1 MKTLWVSLTLMIGLA
16 AAHGQSA
23 KIVGIDFQKLF
34 NSYWKTAQAT
44 NKLQVQFNDIER
56 ERNAIRQQFKKAED
70 EYKTL
75 QESANDQAISAEQRD
90 KRKKLAEE
98 KLGEL
103 RQIEAAFQQFNQN
116 AEVNYRETQDR
127 MVRNIVKELRESVNA
142 KAKGANY
149 SLVVNLSVDA
159 ILYSSMEDITDAM
172 IKDINAKAPPGALD
186 AKSADANPKPGNEK
200 TESGKEEKKK

>member
-1 MKTLWVSLTLMIGLA
+1 MKNMKTLWVSLTLLIGLA
-16 AAHGQSA
+16 AANAQSP
-23 KIVGIDFQKLF
+23 KIVGIEFQKLF
-34 NSYWKTAQAT
+34 NGYWKTAQAT
-44 NKLQVQFNDIER
+44 NKLQIQFNDIER
-56 ERNAIRQQFKKAED
+56 ERTAIRQQFKKAED

-127 MVRNIVKELRESVNA
+127 MVRNIVKELREAVTA

-159 ILYSSMEDITDAM
+159 ILYSSMEDITDVLL
-172 IKDINAKAPPGALD
+172 KDINAKAPPGAFEI
-186 AKSADANPKPGNEK
+186 KPAAETK
-200 TESGKEEKKK
+200 PDVKEEKK